1 MMLKGVMPTVDL
13 EQLRD
18 EVRAYLAN
26 HPDSQTDL
34 ADQIGI
40 SHSWLNKFINGQYPN
55 LGVPRLNLL
64 VKWVDA
70 DRKKRSHE

>member
-1 MMLKGVMPTVDL
+1 MLKGLMPIDL

-18 EVRAYLAN
+18 ETRAYLAS
-26 HPDSQTDL
+26 HPLTQTEL

-40 SHSWLNKFINGQYPN
+40 SHSWLNKFLNGQYPN
-55 LGVPRLNLL
+55 LGVPRLNML

-70 DRKKRSHE
+70 DKRKRETHK